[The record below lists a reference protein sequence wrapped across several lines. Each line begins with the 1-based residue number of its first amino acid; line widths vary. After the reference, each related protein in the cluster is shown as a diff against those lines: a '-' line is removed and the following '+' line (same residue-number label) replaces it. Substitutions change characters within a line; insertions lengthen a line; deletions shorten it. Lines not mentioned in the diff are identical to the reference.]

1 MNAPADKAAQF
12 GRTLDLL
19 RDPDAPFTA
28 EAIYSLSD
36 LAGERLDALR
46 ARWPDMPAS
55 RRHRLITRLVETS
68 ETNFEYDF
76 SAVIRLAL
84 DDPSTEVRRAA
95 IDGVFEEC
103 PMTIVRRLIDM
114 ATGDPFSEVRAAAVG
129 ALGIFVLQGELGK
142 LREPINT
149 QIQDTVLALHDNLSE
164 SLDVRRRA
172 LEAIANCGR
181 AGVQERIREAYYAD
195 DLPMRAS
202 AVFAMGRSCDE
213 RWAPQVLEELASD
226 YPEMRYEAARA
237 AGELELRRALP
248 QLIELAYEDDR
259 QIQEVAIWSLGEIGG
274 SAARGALT
282 ELAALAEEVND
293 NELLDA
299 IAEAQANATLAD
311 DDMLPLFDFS
321 YYDDDLDEIE
331 IDDMDDLD
339 DDR

>member
-1 MNAPADKAAQF
+1 
-12 GRTLDLL
+12 
-19 RDPDAPFTA
+19 
-28 EAIYSLSD
+28 
-36 LAGERLDALR
+36 
-46 ARWPDMPAS
+46 
-55 RRHRLITRLVETS
+55 
-68 ETNFEYDF
+68 
-76 SAVIRLAL
+76 
-84 DDPSTEVRRAA
+84 
-95 IDGVFEEC
+95 
-103 PMTIVRRLIDM
+103 
-114 ATGDPFSEVRAAAVG
+114 
-129 ALGIFVLQGELGK
+129 
-142 LREPINT
+142 
-149 QIQDTVLALHDNLSE
+149 LSE